1 MALLGGSSEAS
12 VTKRLA
18 GTIFIIRV
26 FSAALA
32 YFSQILLARWMG
44 GSDYGVYVYVWTWVL
59 LLGSMMDFGISASAQ
74 KIIPEYRTRGEHALL
89 RGFLSGSRWMT
100 FAVSSVVSLLL
111 AGVVKGLSPW
121 IDANAIVPLYIGCL
135 TLPAFVVANTQDGI
149 ARSHDWMRLGLMPQ
163 FIVRQ
168 SLIIGFTAGAFVL
181 GFNLGATA
189 AMSASAAAVWIA
201 MIGQM
206 IVLNRRLGG
215 HIEPGPKAYDFRGWL
230 AVSLP
235 ILMVEG
241 FYLLL
246 SYTDVLVLQQFR
258 SSEEVGVYFAVVKTL
273 ALVSFIHYAMAAT
286 TAHRF
291 AEYHALGDKA
301 RLSAYVAHAIQWTF
315 WPSLAA
321 TILLLALGK
330 PLLWLFGPQFV
341 VGYDIMFIAAIGL
354 VVRSAIGPVERL
366 LNMLG
371 HQHICALAYALAF
384 VMNVVLCVM
393 LVPRFGGHGAAAA
406 TSISLAFETVLLF
419 WIVRRRLGLHVLAF
433 GKTLGHWS
441 QTAYDMR
448 SNTTSPAPQIGE
460 ITTSTPYAHK
470 TFLFRPIRAID
481 STFIPCVAIYSSTC
495 ETELDASRNDRSAL
509 RRIGI
514 RRRPAGRDDRRWRR
528 LADDAAADPAVR
540 RPPVD
545 RCRHRPA
552 LRRGDQDRRQPGA
565 WLGRSIHWPAVIR
578 LASGSIPASIVTL
591 LVLWQLELNG
601 EAARSLVN
609 LVLCFALSSRRF
621 R

>member
-1 MALLGGSSEAS
+1 MLAGFLGGSSDAS
-12 VTKRLA
+12 VTRRLA
-18 GTIFIIRV
+18 GTVFIIRV
-26 FSAALA
+26 VSAAMA
-32 YFSQILLARWMG
+32 YLSQVLLARWMG
-44 GSDYGVYVYVWTWVL
+44 GPDYGVYVYVWTWVL

-74 KIIPEYRTRGEHALL
+74 KIIPEYRTSGEHDLL

-100 FAVSSVVSLLL
+100 VVVSAVVSVFL
-111 AGVVKGLSPW
+111 AGVVKMLSPW
-121 IDANAIVPLYIGCL
+121 IDANTVVPLYIGCI

-149 ARSHDWMRLGLMPQ
+149 ARAHDWMRLGLMPQ

-168 SLIIGFTAGAFVL
+168 SLIIGFTAGAFAL

-189 AMSASAAAVWIA
+189 AMLASAAAVWIA

-206 IVLNRRLGG
+206 LVLNRRLDGQV
-215 HIEPGPKAYDFRGWL
+215 EPGPKAYDFRGWL

-235 ILMVEG
+235 ILLVEG

-273 ALVSFIHYAMAAT
+273 ALVSFIHYAMSAT

-301 RLSAYVAHAIQWTF
+301 RLSAYVAYAIKWTF

-341 VGYDIMFIAAIGL
+341 AGYDIMFIAAIGL

-366 LNMLG
+366 LNMIG
-371 HQHICALAYALAF
+371 HQYICALAYALAF
-384 VMNVVLCVM
+384 AMNMALCLM

-406 TSISLAFETVLLF
+406 TSTALVFETVLLF

-433 GKTLGHWS
+433 GKRAT
-441 QTAYDMR
+441 
-448 SNTTSPAPQIGE
+448 PA
-460 ITTSTPYAHK
+460 A
-470 TFLFRPIRAID
+470 
-481 STFIPCVAIYSSTC
+481 
-495 ETELDASRNDRSAL
+495 
-509 RRIGI
+509 
-514 RRRPAGRDDRRWRR
+514 
-528 LADDAAADPAVR
+528 
-540 RPPVD
+540 
-545 RCRHRPA
+545 
-552 LRRGDQDRRQPGA
+552 
-565 WLGRSIHWPAVIR
+565 
-578 LASGSIPASIVTL
+578 
-591 LVLWQLELNG
+591 
-601 EAARSLVN
+601 N
-609 LVLCFALSSRRF
+609 L
-621 R
+621 

>member
-1 MALLGGSSEAS
+1 MLRGFLGDSGEAS

-26 FSAALA
+26 LSAALA
-32 YFSQILLARWMG
+32 YLSQILLARWMG
-44 GSDYGVYVYVWTWVL
+44 GADYGVYVYVWTWVL

-74 KIIPEYRTRGEHALL
+74 KIIPEYRTRNEHALL

-100 FAVSSVVSLLL
+100 FAVSSAVSVLL
-111 AGVVKGLSPW
+111 AVVVKGLSPW
-121 IDANAIVPLYIGCL
+121 IDANAVLPLYIGCL

-149 ARSHDWMRLGLMPQ
+149 ARAHDWMRLGLMPQ

-168 SLIIGFTAGAFVL
+168 SLIIGFTAGAFAL
-181 GFNLGATA
+181 GFNLGASL
-189 AMSASAAAVWIA
+189 AMLASAAAVWIA
-201 MIGQM
+201 MIAQM
-206 IVLNRRLGG
+206 IVLNHRLGG
-215 HIEPGPKAYDFRGWL
+215 HIEPGAKVYDFRGWL

-301 RLSAYVAHAIQWTF
+301 RLSAYVAHAIKWTF

-341 VGYDIMFIAAIGL
+341 VGYDIMFVAAIGL

-384 VMNVVLCVM
+384 VMNVVLCVA

-406 TSISLAFETVLLF
+406 TSISLVFETVLLF
-419 WIVRRRLGLHVLAF
+419 VIVRRRLGLHVLAF
-433 GKTLGHWS
+433 GK
-441 QTAYDMR
+441 
-448 SNTTSPAPQIGE
+448 
-460 ITTSTPYAHK
+460 
-470 TFLFRPIRAID
+470 
-481 STFIPCVAIYSSTC
+481 
-495 ETELDASRNDRSAL
+495 SA
-509 RRIGI
+509 
-514 RRRPAGRDDRRWRR
+514 A
-528 LADDAAADPAVR
+528 
-540 RPPVD
+540 
-545 RCRHRPA
+545 
-552 LRRGDQDRRQPGA
+552 
-565 WLGRSIHWPAVIR
+565 
-578 LASGSIPASIVTL
+578 
-591 LVLWQLELNG
+591 
-601 EAARSLVN
+601 
-609 LVLCFALSSRRF
+609 
-621 R
+621 

>member
-1 MALLGGSSEAS
+1 
-12 VTKRLA
+12 
-18 GTIFIIRV
+18 
-26 FSAALA
+26 
-32 YFSQILLARWMG
+32 MG

-74 KIIPEYRTRGEHALL
+74 KIIPEYRTRGERALL

-100 FAVSSVVSLLL
+100 FAVSSVVSLGL

-121 IDANAIVPLYIGCL
+121 IDANAIVPLYICCL

-168 SLIIGFTAGAFVL
+168 SLIIGLTAGAFVL
-181 GFNLGATA
+181 GFKLGATA
-189 AMSASAAAVWIA
+189 AMLASAAAVWIA

-206 IVLNRRLGG
+206 IVLNRRLES
-215 HIEPGPKAYDFRGWL
+215 HIEPGVKAYDYRGWL

-235 ILMVEG
+235 ILLVES

-273 ALVSFIHYAMAAT
+273 ALVSFIHYAMSAT

-291 AEYHALGDKA
+291 AEYHALGDND
-301 RLSAYVAHAIQWTF
+301 RLSAYVTHAIQWTF

-321 TILLLALGK
+321 TVVLLALGK
-330 PLLWLFGPQFV
+330 PLLWLFGPHFV

-371 HQHICALAYALAF
+371 HQHICALAYALSFA
-384 VMNVVLCVM
+384 MNFVLCVA

-406 TSISLAFETVLLF
+406 TTISLAVETALLF

-433 GKTLGHWS
+433 GK
-441 QTAYDMR
+441 
-448 SNTTSPAPQIGE
+448 
-460 ITTSTPYAHK
+460 
-470 TFLFRPIRAID
+470 
-481 STFIPCVAIYSSTC
+481 
-495 ETELDASRNDRSAL
+495 
-509 RRIGI
+509 
-514 RRRPAGRDDRRWRR
+514 RD
-528 LADDAAADPAVR
+528 
-540 RPPVD
+540 
-545 RCRHRPA
+545 
-552 LRRGDQDRRQPGA
+552 
-565 WLGRSIHWPAVIR
+565 
-578 LASGSIPASIVTL
+578 
-591 LVLWQLELNG
+591 
-601 EAARSLVN
+601 
-609 LVLCFALSSRRF
+609 
-621 R
+621 

>member
-1 MALLGGSSEAS
+1 METEPATASNAGIFARLKALLGGTHEAS

-18 GTIFIIRV
+18 GTIFVIRV
-26 FSAALA
+26 LSAMLA
-32 YFSQILLARWMG
+32 YAAQILLARWMG

-100 FAVSSVVSLLL
+100 FIVSSMISLGL
-111 AGVVKGLSPW
+111 AGIVKLASPW
-121 IDANAIVPLYIGCL
+121 IDANAMVPLYIGCA

-168 SLIIGFTAGAFVL
+168 SLIIALTAGAFVL
-181 GFNLGATA
+181 GFGLGATA
-189 AMSASAAAVWIA
+189 AMLASAAAVWIA

-206 IVLNRRLGG
+206 IVLNRRLGK
-215 HIEPGPKAYDFRGWL
+215 HVEPGAKAYDFRGWL
-230 AVSLP
+230 AISLP

-273 ALVSFIHYAMAAT
+273 ALVSFIHYAMSAT

-291 AEYHALGDKA
+291 AEYNELGDKA
-301 RLSAYVAHAIQWTF
+301 RLSAYVAHAIKWTF

-321 TILLLALGK
+321 TLVLLAFGK

-341 VGYDIMFIAAIGL
+341 VGYDIMFIAAVGL
-354 VVRSAIGPVERL
+354 VVRAAIGPVERL

-384 VMNVVLCVM
+384 VMNLALCIA

-419 WIVRRRLGLHVLAF
+419 AIVRRRLGLHVLAF
-433 GKTLGHWS
+433 GKR
-441 QTAYDMR
+441 TA
-448 SNTTSPAPQIGE
+448 
-460 ITTSTPYAHK
+460 
-470 TFLFRPIRAID
+470 
-481 STFIPCVAIYSSTC
+481 
-495 ETELDASRNDRSAL
+495 
-509 RRIGI
+509 
-514 RRRPAGRDDRRWRR
+514 
-528 LADDAAADPAVR
+528 
-540 RPPVD
+540 
-545 RCRHRPA
+545 
-552 LRRGDQDRRQPGA
+552 
-565 WLGRSIHWPAVIR
+565 
-578 LASGSIPASIVTL
+578 
-591 LVLWQLELNG
+591 
-601 EAARSLVN
+601 
-609 LVLCFALSSRRF
+609 
-621 R
+621 

>member
-1 MALLGGSSEAS
+1 MDAQSATAPPTGAIARLRAMIGGLLGRFLGGTSEAS
-12 VTKRLA
+12 VTRRLA

-26 FSAALA
+26 VSAALA
-32 YFSQILLARWMG
+32 YLSQILLARWMG

-74 KIIPEYRTRGEHALL
+74 KIIPEYRAAGEHALL

-100 FAVSSVVSLLL
+100 FVVSSMVSLAL
-111 AGVVKGLSPW
+111 AGVVKLLSAW
-121 IDANAIVPLYIGCL
+121 IDSGALVPLYIGCL

-163 FIVRQ
+163 FILRQ
-168 SLIIGFTAGAFVL
+168 SLIIGLTAGAFAL
-181 GFNLGATA
+181 GLHLGATA
-189 AMSASAAAVWIA
+189 AMLASAAAVWIA

-206 IVLNRRLGG
+206 MVLNRRLGG
-215 HIEPGPKAYDFRGWL
+215 HIERGPKAYDFRGWL

-246 SYTDVLVLQQFR
+246 SYTDVLVLQQYR
-258 SSEEVGVYFAVVKTL
+258 SAQEVGVYFAVVKTL
-273 ALVSFIHYAMAAT
+273 ALVSFIHYAMSAT

-291 AEYHALGDKA
+291 AEYHAIGDKA
-301 RLSAYVAHAIQWTF
+301 RLSAYVAHAIKWTF

-321 TILLLALGK
+321 TIVLLASGK

-341 VGYDIMFIAAIGL
+341 VGYDIMFVAAIGL

-384 VMNVVLCVM
+384 AMNVALCIG

-419 WIVRRRLGLHVLAF
+419 WIVRHRLGLHVLAF
-433 GKTLGHWS
+433 G
-441 QTAYDMR
+441 
-448 SNTTSPAPQIGE
+448 N
-460 ITTSTPYAHK
+460 
-470 TFLFRPIRAID
+470 
-481 STFIPCVAIYSSTC
+481 
-495 ETELDASRNDRSAL
+495 
-509 RRIGI
+509 
-514 RRRPAGRDDRRWRR
+514 
-528 LADDAAADPAVR
+528 
-540 RPPVD
+540 
-545 RCRHRPA
+545 
-552 LRRGDQDRRQPGA
+552 
-565 WLGRSIHWPAVIR
+565 
-578 LASGSIPASIVTL
+578 SG
-591 LVLWQLELNG
+591 
-601 EAARSLVN
+601 
-609 LVLCFALSSRRF
+609 
-621 R
+621 

>member
-1 MALLGGSSEAS
+1 METEPAIASPAGFFARLKSLLGGTHEAS
-12 VTKRLA
+12 LTKRLA

-26 FSAALA
+26 VSAMLA
-32 YFSQILLARWMG
+32 YASQILLARWTG

-74 KIIPEYRTRGEHALL
+74 KIIPEYRARGEHALL

-100 FAVSSVVSLLL
+100 FVVSTAVSLLL
-111 AGVVKGLSPW
+111 AGAVKLLSPW
-121 IDANAIVPLYIGCL
+121 IDANAVVPLYVGCA

-168 SLIIGFTAGAFVL
+168 SLIIGITAGAFAL
-181 GFNLGATA
+181 GFDLGATA
-189 AMSASAAAVWIA
+189 AMIASAAAVWIA
-201 MIGQM
+201 MLGQM

-215 HIEPGPKAYDFRGWL
+215 HVEPGEKTYDFRGWL

-235 ILMVEG
+235 ILLVES

-273 ALVSFIHYAMAAT
+273 ALVSFIHYAMSAT

-291 AEYHALGDKA
+291 AEYNALGDKA
-301 RLSAYVAHAIQWTF
+301 RLSAYVAHAIKWTF

-321 TILLLALGK
+321 TLALLALGK

-384 VMNVVLCVM
+384 VMNLVLCLM

-406 TSISLAFETVLLF
+406 TSIALTFETVLLF
-419 WIVRRRLGLHVLAF
+419 AIVRRRLGLHVLAF
-433 GKTLGHWS
+433 GKH
-441 QTAYDMR
+441 
-448 SNTTSPAPQIGE
+448 
-460 ITTSTPYAHK
+460 
-470 TFLFRPIRAID
+470 
-481 STFIPCVAIYSSTC
+481 
-495 ETELDASRNDRSAL
+495 
-509 RRIGI
+509 
-514 RRRPAGRDDRRWRR
+514 
-528 LADDAAADPAVR
+528 AA
-540 RPPVD
+540 
-545 RCRHRPA
+545 
-552 LRRGDQDRRQPGA
+552 
-565 WLGRSIHWPAVIR
+565 
-578 LASGSIPASIVTL
+578 
-591 LVLWQLELNG
+591 
-601 EAARSLVN
+601 
-609 LVLCFALSSRRF
+609 
-621 R
+621 

>member
-1 MALLGGSSEAS
+1 LPHPRGFQEFSAVAVMDEPSAAVSTGLIARLRASLGGSSEAS
-12 VTKRLA
+12 MTRRLA
-18 GTIFIIRV
+18 GTIFAIRV
-26 FSAALA
+26 ISAALA
-32 YFSQILLARWMG
+32 YLSQILLARWMS
-44 GSDYGVYVYVWTWVL
+44 GSEYGVYVYVWTWVL

-74 KIIPEYRTRGEHALL
+74 KIIPEYRTRGDHALL

-100 FAVSSVVSLLL
+100 LVVSAMVSGLL
-111 AGVVKGLSPW
+111 AGVVRWLAPW
-121 IDANAIVPLYIGCL
+121 IDAGAIVPLYIGCL

-168 SLIIGFTAGAFVL
+168 SLIVGFTAGAFVL
-181 GFNLGATA
+181 GFHLGATA
-189 AMSASAAAVWIA
+189 AMLASAAAVWIA

-206 IVLNRRLGG
+206 LVLNHRLGG

-258 SSEEVGVYFAVVKTL
+258 SSEEVGIYFAVVKTL
-273 ALVSFIHYAMAAT
+273 ALVSFIHYAMSAT

-291 AEYHALGDKA
+291 AEYHALGDQA
-301 RLSAYVAHAIQWTF
+301 RLSAYVTHAIKWTF

-321 TILLLALGK
+321 TLLLLALGK

-341 VGYDIMFIAAIGL
+341 GGYDIMFVAAIGL

-384 VMNVVLCVM
+384 VMNVALCVV

-406 TSISLAFETVLLF
+406 TSISLLFETVLLF
-419 WIVRRRLGLHVLAF
+419 WIVRKRLGLHVLPF
-433 GKTLGHWS
+433 GKT
-441 QTAYDMR
+441 
-448 SNTTSPAPQIGE
+448 
-460 ITTSTPYAHK
+460 
-470 TFLFRPIRAID
+470 
-481 STFIPCVAIYSSTC
+481 
-495 ETELDASRNDRSAL
+495 
-509 RRIGI
+509 
-514 RRRPAGRDDRRWRR
+514 
-528 LADDAAADPAVR
+528 
-540 RPPVD
+540 
-545 RCRHRPA
+545 
-552 LRRGDQDRRQPGA
+552 
-565 WLGRSIHWPAVIR
+565 
-578 LASGSIPASIVTL
+578 
-591 LVLWQLELNG
+591 
-601 EAARSLVN
+601 
-609 LVLCFALSSRRF
+609 
-621 R
+621 